1 MTRVVKVHL
10 RIGAGVWNELV
21 AHFDN
26 PSHAGAFLKKATA
39 SKGAARKAVDLS
51 PDEG

>member
-1 MTRVVKVHL
+1 MTGVVKLHL
-10 RIGAGVWNELV
+10 RIEAGVWNKLM